1 MDDKLS
7 KRFKDP
13 KRRPYLLISLFS
25 VILILYFLVPFY
37 KTVNGKDT
45 ALISGFASLAY
56 LKDRMDFLY
65 YASMMNILSIVFSFL
80 LLVFSLLQVFFFK
93 DMNRKITIDII
104 LFYSLKTLSDILM
117 LVFSYL
123 TKTNVKPSLGA
134 FVQIAFTVLFFALSL
149 LLILDKKKQNF

>member
-1 MDDKLS
+1 MDHKLS
-7 KRFKDP
+7 ERLKDQ

-37 KTVNGKDT
+37 KTVNGKDI

-65 YASMMNILSIVFSFL
+65 YASMMNIFSILFSVL
-80 LLVFSLLQVFFFK
+80 LFVLSLLQVFFIEEMDK
-93 DMNRKITIDII
+93 KTKINII
-104 LFYSLKTLSDILM
+104 LLYSLKTLSDILM
-117 LVFSYL
+117 LVFTYL

-134 FVQIAFTVLFFALSL
+134 FVQIGFTILFFVLSS
-149 LLILDKKKQNF
+149 LLILEKKEQKA